1 MRELKLNPD
10 YNAANEQELLIEGVP
25 AQSYG
30 LTNKGE
36 LDNRGNYFTPDEII
50 NYLGFGRAQ
59 VIACLIIGF
68 SYLGTFTFFES
79 QPFLNSRLYVD
90 MQLSPKQEA
99 MLAAAVMAGSVFAHL
114 PVGIIADQLGR
125 KSALILF
132 GCFMIGWNLLTC
144 LLDNYVWILFCR
156 FMLFLGRGASAI
168 SNVYIRE
175 FLPSE
180 NVWIGSLI
188 GEQIAAIFLGNSFP
202 IFAGY
207 FVLTYKNTS
216 WKYYLLFVSIPMF
229 VSILLTT
236 FFLHETPEFLQSR
249 GKEDAAL
256 NVIKNI
262 AEQNQKSLPNNF
274 KLSLKQ
280 HRYKEISQNSSTVQ
294 NEEPYLKMLLSVL
307 TNWSFLRHSILLT
320 LIGVAG
326 KIVNDVFNYILND
339 ILFVQGQAY
348 DYCHGTQLKS
358 YYLSKPDYIKLLMA
372 QVLSLVPVIVMIPI
386 QKFEISVKVQSLV
399 CLLGSIVLVCLLYLC
414 PQVNL
419 ALAILSIVRVLM
431 QIIRISSL
439 IALIQLDVPVKVRGV
454 FLDICISVRNLFV
467 PVYAFLEQLLSK
479 ESQHYVTTI
488 TLGFIIMSWVA
499 AVLLSRNHNP
509 IRTDEQSNKN

>member
-1 MRELKLNPD
+1 
-10 YNAANEQELLIEGVP
+10 
-25 AQSYG
+25 
-30 LTNKGE
+30 
-36 LDNRGNYFTPDEII
+36 
-50 NYLGFGRAQ
+50 
-59 VIACLIIGF
+59 
-68 SYLGTFTFFES
+68 
-79 QPFLNSRLYVD
+79 
-90 MQLSPKQEA
+90 
-99 MLAAAVMAGSVFAHL
+99 
-114 PVGIIADQLGR
+114 
-125 KSALILF
+125 
-132 GCFMIGWNLLTC
+132 
-144 LLDNYVWILFCR
+144 
-156 FMLFLGRGASAI
+156 
-168 SNVYIRE
+168 
-175 FLPSE
+175 
-180 NVWIGSLI
+180 
-188 GEQIAAIFLGNSFP
+188 
-202 IFAGY
+202 
-207 FVLTYKNTS
+207 
-216 WKYYLLFVSIPMF
+216 MF

-509 IRTDEQSNKN
+509 IRTDEQSNKNWKQL